1 MNYRWS
7 DNDKRWGP
15 FIFSKNENKVWAI
28 TLESSGE
35 DEDLFT
41 IFRISF
47 SHQTFIIVMKPWLK
61 SYKRLVRYKSRQ
73 IPDAPTIENSIHVPI
88 GPVIEKSYIEEI
100 KREYG
105 FSLHEEM
112 WFFQLFW
119 GPQENNWPSDIGWY
133 YSCFIPWLD
142 RRHIRVS
149 FYDTNGNHFYTVPD
163 NESMYDYMPKKNNCP
178 KKNFSFI
185 DFDGEEISASTII
198 EEREWQRGTGWFKW
212 LSLFY
217 RPIIHRSL
225 DIEFSKETGEK
236 KGSWKGG
243 IVGHSIEMLSN
254 ELHEDAFKRY
264 CLQNKMTFKG
274 ELT

>member
-47 SHQTFIIVMKPWLK
+47 SHQTFIIVMSPWIKP
-61 SYKRLVRYKSRQ
+61 YKKLVTYTTKE
-73 IPDAPTIENSIHVPI
+73 TFNGPI
-88 GPVIEKSYIEEI
+88 IEKSYIKEI
-100 KREYG
+100 RREYG

-112 WFFQLFW
+112 WFLQLFW
-119 GPQENNWPSDIGWY
+119 GPQEDIWPSDIGWQ
-133 YSCFIPWLD
+133 YSTFIPWLD
-142 RRHIRVS
+142 RQHIRVS
-149 FYDTNGNHFYTVPD
+149 FYDSEGKHFYTAID
-163 NESMYDYMPKKNNCP
+163 NESIYDYRNNCP

-185 DFDGEEISASTII
+185 DFDGEEISASTVI
-198 EEREWQRGTGWFKW
+198 EEREWRRGTGWFKW
-212 LSLFY
+212 LSIFCK
-217 RPIIHRSL
+217 PIIYRYL
-225 DIEFSKETGEK
+225 DLEFSKETGER

-243 IVGHSIEMLSN
+243 TTCHSIEMLPN

-264 CLQNKMTFKG
+264 CLQNKMTFIG
-274 ELT
+274 ELG